1 MFARNITRRGTMA
14 ALAGGAAAFATQG
27 RSAVAAPAA
36 PAGLVVLTV
45 GGLVGAP
52 NRPPL
57 EQKRDRLFYSN
68 NIDFKE
74 ARAFS
79 YGDLLQF
86 SQVIVTSLDEAGIAH
101 VYKGPL
107 LHDVLATALPPVEA
121 KTARFSA
128 LDGFAA
134 ELSLDTVYSERWVL
148 ALEADGNAFDLGGF
162 GPIYLVRELPAGT
175 RRTEEEE
182 ARWVFAL
189 YYIELLA

>member
-1 MFARNITRRGTMA
+1 MFAKNFTRRGSMA
-14 ALAGGAAAFATQG
+14 ALACGAASIAMQDG
-27 RSAVAAPAA
+27 SAVAAPAA

-52 NRPPL
+52 NRPPS

-68 NIDFKE
+68 NIEFE
-74 ARAFS
+74 QARAFS
-79 YGDLLQF
+79 YGDLLSF
-86 SQVIVTSLDEAGIAH
+86 SPAVVTGLDEAGIAH

-107 LHDVLATALPPVEA
+107 LHDVLATALPLADA
-121 KTARFSA
+121 KTARLSA

-148 ALEADGNAFDLGGF
+148 ALEADGNAFGLGDF

-175 RRTEEEE
+175 KRTEEEE

-189 YYIELLA
+189 YYIDLLA